1 MSVVTDTLDLE
12 TDMYYKALFFS
23 SMYASIMSF
32 LKLEYASQNYY
43 TLHQKQNAS
52 QLDFEA

>member
-43 TLHQKQNAS
+43 TVHQKQNAS